1 MLIMFKR
8 LDNTAQNRVNVT
20 INNQPVQVPEGET
33 VAAAVLTHDL
43 SYTRTTPVSGARR
56 APFCLMGVC
65 YECLMVIDGK
75 ANQRACMEQVK
86 EGMRIECQ
94 QGTGDLRP

>member
-1 MLIMFKR
+1 MFKR
-8 LDNTAQNRVNVT
+8 LDNSTQGRVNVT
-20 INNQPVQVPEGET
+20 INGQPVQVPEGET
-33 VAAAVLTHDL
+33 VAAVVLVLDL
-43 SYTRTTPVSGARR
+43 PYTRTTPVSGAPR

-75 ANQRACMEQVK
+75 ANQRACMEQVR

-94 QGTGDLRP
+94 QGTGGSRS